1 MAEEKK
7 IKKIKTTKKKEKKK
21 EIDKYARAGF
31 VQATKS
37 KQVYINLFLVDICIQ
52 IPTYVVDAQC

>member
-7 IKKIKTTKKKEKKK
+7 TKKTPKKKEKKK
-21 EIDKYARAGF
+21 ETDKYARAGF

-37 KQVYINLFLVDICIQ
+37 K
-52 IPTYVVDAQC
+52 